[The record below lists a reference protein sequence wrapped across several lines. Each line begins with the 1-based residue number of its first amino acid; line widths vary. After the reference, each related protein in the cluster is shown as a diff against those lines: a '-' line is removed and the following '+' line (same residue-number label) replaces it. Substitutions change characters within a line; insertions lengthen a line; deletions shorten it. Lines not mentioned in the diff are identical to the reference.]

1 MELSQMRRQFRSVS
15 TIAAF
20 AFVALPSVARAQYIQ
35 HSNDPFGGKPA
46 PIVPVSVAKAV
57 LDRDDKDI
65 ALDDSQRAQ
74 IKRIQARLDSTN
86 APFLQK
92 LEAARPTWRPA
103 GGLGDLSQE
112 QRDQIVAYRHAQE
125 AIVDS
130 VGPNVLKAN
139 EEVRALLRPEQR
151 DRAAKLEKD
160 ARKRAEELA
169 KKEFEVKQE
178 MVPRGERRRGEIRD
192 GTGSAPLD

>member
-1 MELSQMRRQFRSVS
+1 MRRQFRSVA
-15 TIAAF
+15 TIASF
-20 AFVALPSVARAQYIQ
+20 VLVALPSVARAQYV
-35 HSNDPFGGKPA
+35 HHDNDPFGGKPA
-46 PIVPVSVAKAV
+46 PVAPPSVASVA
-57 LDRDDKDI
+57 LADKEI
-65 ALDDSQRAQ
+65 SLDDGQRAQ
-74 IKRIQARLDSTN
+74 LKRIQAHLDSAN

-112 QRDQIVAYRHAQE
+112 QRDQLIAYRHAQE

-130 VGPNVLKAN
+130 VAPNVVKAN
-139 EEVRALLRPEQR
+139 TEARAVLRPEQL

-178 MVPRGERRRGEIRD
+178 MVPRERRRGEIRD
-192 GTGSAPLD
+192 GTGRSPLE

>member
-1 MELSQMRRQFRSVS
+1 MELSQMRRQFLSVA
-15 TIAAF
+15 TIASF
-20 AFVALPSVARAQYIQ
+20 AFVALPSVARAQYV
-35 HSNDPFGGKPA
+35 HHDNDPFGGKPA
-46 PIVPVSVAKAV
+46 PVTPPSVAKVA
-57 LDRDDKDI
+57 LDDKEI
-65 ALDDSQRAQ
+65 ALDDAQRAQ
-74 IKRIQARLDSTN
+74 LKRIQAHLDSAN

-112 QRDQIVAYRHAQE
+112 QRDQLVAYRHAQE

-130 VGPNVLKAN
+130 VAPNVVKAN
-139 EEVRALLRPEQR
+139 EQARAVLRPEQIE
-151 DRAAKLEKD
+151 RAAKLEKD

-192 GTGSAPLD
+192 GTGRSPLE

>member
-1 MELSQMRRQFRSVS
+1 MELSQMRRQFRSVA
-15 TIAAF
+15 TIATF
-20 AFVALPSVARAQYIQ
+20 AFVALPSIARAQFV
-35 HSNDPFGGKPA
+35 HHDNDPFGGKPA
-46 PIVPVSVAKAV
+46 PVTPPSVAKVA
-57 LDRDDKDI
+57 LDDKEI

-74 IKRIQARLDSTN
+74 LERIQAHLDSAN
-86 APFLQK
+86 APFLKK

-112 QRDQIVAYRHAQE
+112 QRDQLVAYRHAQE

-130 VGPNVLKAN
+130 VAPNVTKAN
-139 EEVRALLRPEQR
+139 EQARAVLHAEQLE
-151 DRAAKLEKD
+151 RAAKLEKD

-178 MVPRGERRRGEIRD
+178 MLPRGQGRRGEIRD
-192 GTGSAPLD
+192 GTGRSPLD

>member
-1 MELSQMRRQFRSVS
+1 MRRQFLSVA
-15 TIAAF
+15 TIASF
-20 AFVALPSVARAQYIQ
+20 AFVALPSVARAQYV
-35 HSNDPFGGKPA
+35 HHDNDPFGGKPA
-46 PIVPVSVAKAV
+46 PVTPPSVAKVA
-57 LDRDDKDI
+57 LDDKEI
-65 ALDDSQRAQ
+65 ALDDAQRAQ
-74 IKRIQARLDSTN
+74 LKRIQAHLDSAN

-112 QRDQIVAYRHAQE
+112 QRDQLVAYRHAQE

-130 VGPNVLKAN
+130 VAPNVVKAN
-139 EEVRALLRPEQR
+139 EQARAVLRPEQIE
-151 DRAAKLEKD
+151 RAAKLEKD

-192 GTGSAPLD
+192 GTGRSPLE

>member
-1 MELSQMRRQFRSVS
+1 MFRPIRSVA
-15 TIAAF
+15 IAAAF
-20 AFVALPSVARAQYIQ
+20 ALVVLPSVARAQYIP

-46 PIVPVSVAKAV
+46 PIAPVSVAKAI
-57 LDRDDKDI
+57 LDRDDKDL
-65 ALDDSQRAQ
+65 ALDEGQKTQLQQ
-74 IKRIQARLDSTN
+74 IQTRLDSAN
-86 APFLQK
+86 APLLQR

-112 QRDQIVAYRHAQE
+112 QHDQLIAYRHAQE

-130 VGPNVLKAN
+130 VAPNIVKAN
-139 EEVRALLRPEQR
+139 EQARALLRPEQR

-178 MVPRGERRRGEIRD
+178 MVPRERRRGEIRD
-192 GTGSAPLD
+192 GIGRPPLE

>member
-1 MELSQMRRQFRSVS
+1 MRRQFRSVA
-15 TIAAF
+15 TIASF
-20 AFVALPSVARAQYIQ
+20 VLVALPSVARAQYV
-35 HSNDPFGGKPA
+35 HHDNDPFGGKPA
-46 PIVPVSVAKAV
+46 PVAPPSVASVA
-57 LDRDDKDI
+57 LADKEI
-65 ALDDSQRAQ
+65 SLDDGQRAQ
-74 IKRIQARLDSTN
+74 LKRIQAHLDSAN

-112 QRDQIVAYRHAQE
+112 QRDQLIAYRHAQE

-130 VGPNVLKAN
+130 VAPNVVKAN
-139 EEVRALLRPEQR
+139 TEARAVLRPEQL

-178 MVPRGERRRGEIRD
+178 MVPRGQGRRGEIRD
-192 GTGSAPLD
+192 GTGRSPLD

>member
-1 MELSQMRRQFRSVS
+1 MRRQFRSVA

-20 AFVALPSVARAQYIQ
+20 AFVALPSVGRAQYIQ

-74 IKRIQARLDSTN
+74 LKRIQAHLDSTN

-112 QRDQIVAYRHAQE
+112 QRDQIIAYRHAQE

-139 EEVRALLRPEQR
+139 DAVRALLRPEQR

-178 MVPRGERRRGEIRD
+178 MVPRGEIRD

>member
-1 MELSQMRRQFRSVS
+1 MEFPQMRRQFRSVA

-20 AFVALPSVARAQYIQ
+20 AFVVLPSVAGAQYVP
-35 HSNDPFGGKPA
+35 HNNDPFGGKPA
-46 PIVPVSVAKAV
+46 PIVPVSVAKAI
-57 LDRDDKDI
+57 LDHDDKDI
-65 ALDDSQRAQ
+65 ALDDIQRAQ
-74 IKRIQARLDSTN
+74 LKRIQAHLDSTN

-92 LEAARPTWRPA
+92 LDAARPTWRPA

-130 VGPNVLKAN
+130 VGPNVVKAN
-139 EEVRALLRPEQR
+139 EEARALLRPEQLEW
-151 DRAAKLEKD
+151 AAKLEKD

-169 KKEFEVKQE
+169 KKEFEVRQE

-192 GTGSAPLD
+192 GTGRSPLE

>member
-1 MELSQMRRQFRSVS
+1 MRRQFWSVA
-15 TIAAF
+15 TIATF
-20 AFVALPSVARAQYIQ
+20 AFVALPSIARAQFV
-35 HSNDPFGGKPA
+35 HHDNDPFGGKPA
-46 PIVPVSVAKAV
+46 PVTPPSVAKVA
-57 LDRDDKDI
+57 LDDNEI

-74 IKRIQARLDSTN
+74 LKRIQGHLDSVNT
-86 APFLQK
+86 PFLQK

-112 QRDQIVAYRHAQE
+112 QRDQLVAYRHAQE

-130 VGPNVLKAN
+130 VAPNVVKAN
-139 EEVRALLRPEQR
+139 EQARAVLHPEQLE
-151 DRAAKLEKD
+151 RAAKLEKD

-178 MVPRGERRRGEIRD
+178 MLPRERRRGEIRD
-192 GTGSAPLD
+192 GTGRSPLD

>member
-1 MELSQMRRQFRSVS
+1 MRRQFRNVA

-20 AFVALPSVARAQYIQ
+20 AFVALPSVARAQYV
-35 HSNDPFGGKPA
+35 HHDNDPFQGKPA
-46 PIVPVSVAKAV
+46 PIMPVSVAKAI
-57 LDRDDKDI
+57 LDRNDKDM
-65 ALDDSQRAQ
+65 ALADSQKTQ
-74 IKRIQARLDSTN
+74 LQRIQARLDSAN
-86 APFLQK
+86 ASLVQR

-112 QRDQIVAYRHAQE
+112 QRDQLVTFRRVQE
-125 AIVDS
+125 AVIDS
-130 VGPNVLKAN
+130 VTPNFQKAN
-139 EEVRALLRPEQR
+139 EAARALLNPEQQE
-151 DRAAKLEKD
+151 RAAKLEKD

-192 GTGSAPLD
+192 GTGSSPLD

>member
-1 MELSQMRRQFRSVS
+1 MRRQFWSVA

-20 AFVALPSVARAQYIQ
+20 AFVALPSIARAQFV
-35 HSNDPFGGKPA
+35 HHDNDPFGGKPA
-46 PIVPVSVAKAV
+46 PVTPPSVAKVA
-57 LDRDDKDI
+57 LDDNEI

-74 IKRIQARLDSTN
+74 LKRIQAHLDSVNT
-86 APFLQK
+86 PFLQK

-103 GGLGDLSQE
+103 GGLGDLSQD
-112 QRDQIVAYRHAQE
+112 QRDQLVAYRHAQE

-130 VGPNVLKAN
+130 VAPNVVKAN
-139 EEVRALLRPEQR
+139 ERARAVLHPEQLE
-151 DRAAKLEKD
+151 RAAKLEKD

-178 MVPRGERRRGEIRD
+178 MLPRERRRGEIRD
-192 GTGSAPLD
+192 GTGRSPLD